1 MGRGGFFRWN
11 RTLRRKLEARE
22 FFFLL
27 VFKINI
33 FQLKK
38 KKINVEINEH
48 VEEKEIKEM
57 EKKDAEEML
66 RAPEVGVEGVRGR
79 HVWWNCR
86 LSLIKL

>member
-1 MGRGGFFRWN
+1 M
-11 RTLRRKLEARE
+11 
-22 FFFLL
+22 
-27 VFKINI
+27 FKINI

-79 HVWWNCR
+79 HV
-86 LSLIKL
+86 